1 MLDPTEL
8 QQLTR
13 LYPVLGQLSPA
24 VRTAVQTDAQ
34 RFAFPEGRILFE
46 MESRCTS
53 FVLLVSGRIRVTKQT
68 AGGREILLYRLQP
81 GDSCILT
88 VSCLLGQAD
97 YPARGIAETDLAGYA
112 ISLPLFNRLL
122 AESDAFRAF
131 IFHFFAER
139 IIHLMLLLEDV
150 AFGQLDQRLA
160 ALLLDRGNTIY
171 TTHQALAD
179 ELGSV
184 REVVSRRLKDFEGR
198 SWVQLERGRIR
209 IIDRP
214 ALQQVAAA
222 LRDSS
227 H

>member
-1 MLDPTEL
+1 
-8 QQLTR
+8 
-13 LYPVLGQLSPA
+13 
-24 VRTAVQTDAQ
+24 
-34 RFAFPEGRILFE
+34 
-46 MESRCTS
+46 
-53 FVLLVSGRIRVTKQT
+53 
-68 AGGREILLYRLQP
+68 
-81 GDSCILT
+81 
-88 VSCLLGQAD
+88 
-97 YPARGIAETDLAGYA
+97 
-112 ISLPLFNRLL
+112 
-122 AESDAFRAF
+122 
-131 IFHFFAER
+131 
-139 IIHLMLLLEDV
+139 MLLLEDV

-198 SWVQLERGRIR
+198 SWVQLARGRIR